1 MTVREA
7 AALIRAGGLVA
18 FATETVYGLGANALD
33 AAAVRRIYEI
43 KGRPATSPLIVH
55 VSSVGMARDLAA
67 GWSELAGRLAALY
80 WPGPLTLVLP
90 KRPHVPG
97 VVTAGLDTVALRMPA
112 HPQALELI
120 ATAGVPVAAPSAN
133 RFTQLSPTTAR
144 HVQDAFE
151 GRVPVL
157 DGGPCAVGIES
168 TVLSLAGPAPV
179 LLRPGMIPRDELVAI
194 AGPLAEPAAGPE
206 AAGGAHASPGQHER
220 HYQPRTPLYLD
231 HGEGRPGRGLLLRH
245 GRELPATASE
255 YAARLY
261 GILHEADA
269 AGYDWIAIE
278 PPPGGAVWEGIR
290 DRLQRAAA
298 RRTEGT

>member
-7 AALIRAGGLVA
+7 AALIRSGGVVA

-33 AAAVRRIYEI
+33 AGAVRRIYEI

-55 VSSVGMARDLAA
+55 VASIEMARSLAA
-67 GWSELAGRLAALY
+67 EWSGLAARLAERY

-90 KRPHVPG
+90 KRSHVPDI
-97 VVTAGLDTVALRMPA
+97 VTAGLDTVGLRMPA

-120 ATAGVPVAAPSAN
+120 AAAGVPVAAPSAN

-144 HVQDAFE
+144 HVLDAFE

-157 DGGPCAVGIES
+157 DGGACAVGIES
-168 TVLSLAGPAPV
+168 TVVSLAASPPV
-179 LLRPGMIPRDELVAI
+179 LLRPGMIPREELEALT
-194 AGPLAEPAAGPE
+194 GPLGEPGVVE
-206 AAGGAHASPGQHER
+206 GSHASPGLHER

-231 HGEGRPGRGLLLRH
+231 DGAGRPGRGLVLRR
-245 GRELPATASE
+245 GRELPGAAGD

-269 AGYDWIAIE
+269 GGYDWIAIE
-278 PPPGGAVWEGIR
+278 PPPEGAAWDGIR

-298 RRTEGT
+298 RRIERR